1 MTFRT
6 QPYKGSGP
14 PFLFQ
19 CPPSL
24 RPPLGRGKKTV
35 LPLVDAFSKR
45 WLMGC
50 DIPAKGCFDSHVLQ
64 LCVKGKDGSGSQ
76 KRMFKFS

>member
-1 MTFRT
+1 M
-6 QPYKGSGP
+6 
-14 PFLFQ
+14 
-19 CPPSL
+19 
-24 RPPLGRGKKTV
+24 